1 MAGGLMC
8 PMDKWLSRS
17 LLCFAVSTVIWC
29 GIRYPEQTL
38 VNLGIALCATYT
50 VGSLQAKILGAL
62 AKRGRTPGQQ
72 SAHENS

>member
-1 MAGGLMC
+1 MAGGHMC

-62 AKRGRTPGQQ
+62 AKRSHPPSQQ
-72 SAHENS
+72 GTQES